1 MSGLQQSPP
10 GAHDGEGLLG
20 RISTEMVQLMKQ
32 YYGKGPTKAKSYFL
46 DDFLIVVM
54 RGGTT
59 RAERTM
65 LEADR
70 EDTVREFRQQFENE
84 MTGRMTGLIEELTG
98 RKVINYQSQ
107 VLFDPDISVEFF
119 FFDDI
124 VDEGLLRETARALTE
139 PRTGA
144 GEAGG

>member
-1 MSGLQQSPP
+1 MSGLQQPADK
-10 GAHDGEGLLG
+10 GHDGEGLLG

-59 RAERTM
+59 RAEQTM

-84 MTGRMTGLIEELTG
+84 MTGRMTELIEELTG
-98 RKVINYQSQ
+98 RRVINYQSQ
-107 VLFDPDISVEFF
+107 ILFDPDISVELFF
-119 FFDDI
+119 FEDV
-124 VDEGLLRETARALTE
+124 VDPNLLDETARAL
-139 PRTGA
+139 A
-144 GEAGG
+144 EAGGGGYGS

>member
-1 MSGLQQSPP
+1 MSSIQQSAPE
-10 GAHDGEGLLG
+10 GHDGEGLLG

-84 MTGRMTGLIEELTG
+84 MTGRVTGLIEELTG
-98 RKVINYQSQ
+98 RKVVNYQSQ
-107 VLFDPDISVEFF
+107 ILFDPDISVEFF
-119 FFDDI
+119 FFDV

-139 PRTGA
+139 SRTGA

>member
-1 MSGLQQSPP
+1 MSGLQQPAHK
-10 GAHDGEGLLG
+10 GHDGEGLLG

-32 YYGKGPTKAKSYFL
+32 YFGKGPTKAKSYFL

-59 RAERTM
+59 RAEQTM
-65 LEADR
+65 LDADR

-84 MTGRMTGLIEELTG
+84 MTGRMTELIEELTG

-107 VLFDPDISVEFF
+107 ILFDPDISVELFF
-119 FFDDI
+119 FEDA
-124 VDEGLLRETARALTE
+124 VDPNLLDETARALTE
-139 PRTGA
+139 
-144 GEAGG
+144 AGGGGYGS

>member
-1 MSGLQQSPP
+1 MSGLQQPAP
-10 GAHDGEGLLG
+10 KGHDGEGLLG

-59 RAERTM
+59 RAEQTM

-84 MTGRMTGLIEELTG
+84 MTGRMTELIEELTG
-98 RKVINYQSQ
+98 RRVINYQSQ
-107 VLFDPDISVEFF
+107 ILFDPDISVELFF
-119 FFDDI
+119 FEDV
-124 VDEGLLRETARALTE
+124 VDPNLLDETTRAL
-139 PRTGA
+139 A
-144 GEAGG
+144 